1 MKDLRLLAIIF
12 MILNALCCGRIACAK
27 NLPSESLWSISA
39 DSENGKFTAV
49 LKQLLDTNESILE
62 VFEVDGQKRK
72 LSWKTGT
79 SSKSWM
85 ADIFISNDGKHVVVL
100 GLQGEHV
107 VALGLQGEI
116 EGDTLEFY
124 IKEKG
129 RIKVYSGQDRIAFP
143 RFCFFQSCKGRNY
156 FCGLM
161 WDNKEFPWMVWNADS
176 GEQVEVNQTLGAT
189 ICEKGREIS
198 RKQILQSRKNHNNI
212 SACLFLSRLKRP
224 EDRVLIEKLLADE
237 HFVTH
242 SRLTYKKS
250 FWQQVLEK
258 LGIRT
263 RVRSELDH
271 FYAESRMRELAN
283 MFLAGWDG
291 KINNTEPFWWKA
303 ISYYHFYLGTV
314 SVKVTL
320 PTKPKKCE
328 NLWVY
333 LIPASVD
340 RSVWDNKRPTQYL
353 FADFDSFETDLP
365 IKRTIRCVF
374 DGLTPGK
381 YWVKTVWDKEKPF
394 AKRDANFYRPEKGDY
409 ENLVS
414 PIIEVKAGKR
424 TDAGTIKC
432 THKVKGK

>member
-1 MKDLRLLAIIF
+1 MKDLRLLTIIF
-12 MILNALCCGRIACAK
+12 MILDAVCCCRIACAN
-27 NLPSESLWSISA
+27 NLPSESFWSISA

-49 LKQLLDTNESILE
+49 LKQPLDTNESMLE
-62 VFEVDGQKRK
+62 VFEVDSQERK

-85 ADIFISNDGKHVVVL
+85 ADIFISNDGKYVVVL
-100 GLQGEHV
+100 GLQGET
-107 VALGLQGEI
+107 

-129 RIKVYSGQDRIAFP
+129 RIKVYSWHDRNDFP
-143 RFCFFQSCKGRNY
+143 WFCFFHSCEGLNY
-156 FCGLM
+156 FCSLA
-161 WDNKEFPWMVWNADS
+161 WDKKEFPWLVWNAAS
-176 GEQVEVNQTLGAT
+176 GEQVEVNQVLGAT
-189 ICEKGREIS
+189 ICEKARELS
-198 RKQILQSRKNHNNI
+198 RKQILQRRNDPNNI

-237 HFVTH
+237 HFVTYP
-242 SRLTYKKS
+242 TWTDKKT
-250 FWQQVLEK
+250 FLHQVLEK

-263 RVRSELDH
+263 RGRAELDC
-271 FYAESRMRELAN
+271 FCSEARMRELAN
-283 MFLAGWDG
+283 MALAQWDG
-291 KINNTEPFWWKA
+291 KIDAGILFRLGIHSCPH
-303 ISYYHFYLGTV
+303 YYIGTV
-314 SVKVTL
+314 SVQVTL
-320 PTKPKKCE
+320 PTKPKKRE

-340 RSVWDNKRPTQYL
+340 RSEWDNKRPIHYL
-353 FADFDSFETDLP
+353 FADFDQRKPDLV
-365 IKRTIRCVF
+365 IGQTIRCVF
-374 DGLTPGK
+374 DGVTPEK
-381 YWVKTVWDKEKPF
+381 YWVKAVWDKEKPF

-409 ENLVS
+409 ESLVS